1 MDVSDLEKLGLNKN
15 EAKVYLGLLK
25 KGQSVASELVKL
37 LGVHRNIVYDNLEKL
52 IEKGLVS
59 YVVEGTKRKFIA
71 EDPTAVIEFL
81 DQKSKRIDN
90 EIDSAKKL
98 VPEIRELL
106 EVSKEKQDASLFR
119 GVKGVKKILGD
130 ILNSKEYWII
140 GVSNASVEVL
150 GETYWQNFNIKRKS
164 RKIRE
169 HLLLNADFRDI
180 VGIGENKLSD
190 YRRLPPEIS
199 QVTEFIVYDNK
210 VAIFVYTDEPT
221 AVLIENPALFVTFKQ
236 QFEFLWKLSG
246 K

>member
-1 MDVSDLEKLGLNKN
+1 
-15 EAKVYLGLLK
+15 
-25 KGQSVASELVKL
+25 
-37 LGVHRNIVYDNLEKL
+37 EKL